1 MKRKIIF
8 GLSVAFLMSSCATI
22 VSGSRQVVKFD
33 STPTAATIIIDGVE
47 RGKTPFET
55 KLRRADEHTVVIKLE
70 GFKTYETKLTK
81 KFNAWYLG
89 NIIFGGLIG
98 VIVDPL
104 TGAIYSLSPNK
115 VHGELNSNVTSVAKS
130 NDLYIG
136 IALELDPS
144 WEKVGQLEKL

>member
-1 MKRKIIF
+1 M
-8 GLSVAFLMSSCATI
+8 I
-22 VSGSRQVVKFD
+22 VNL
-33 STPTAATIIIDGVE
+33 PATIIFDGVE

-55 KLRRADEHTVVIKLE
+55 KLRKADEHTVVIKLE

-81 KFNAWYLG
+81 KFNARYLG

-115 VHGELNSNVTSVAKS
+115 VHGELNSNVTSVDKS
-130 NDLYIG
+130 DDLYIG
-136 IALELDPS
+136 IALEVDPS